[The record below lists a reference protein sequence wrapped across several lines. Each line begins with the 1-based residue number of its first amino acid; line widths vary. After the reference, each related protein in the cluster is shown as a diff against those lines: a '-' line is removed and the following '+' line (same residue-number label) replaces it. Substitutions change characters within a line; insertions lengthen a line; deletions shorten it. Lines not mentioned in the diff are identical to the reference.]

1 MTRPD
6 KFSQLP
12 PEILSSIFSYLG
24 NDPPPPLSR
33 RLLPY
38 SRAARLQT
46 VDILT
51 IKQLAAF
58 VEMLKSIRG
67 AGALVKCFCVGLRET
82 TEAVLAME
90 HPTLNELLNEALVLM
105 PAVREMQAV
114 DWMSTSF
121 LLSDNA
127 ADSLCRSLR
136 SLRISVLL
144 AQINSTDFITYRLAL
159 LSRYPLLRTVE
170 IMVLPYDPGS
180 SAATQFDLFP
190 AQDLDPVPLEMTHIS
205 HVEALTLG
213 GPLCDQR
220 VVNVF
225 RAFRG
230 LREVT
235 MYDSFASQHI
245 APALAALDPTSLRAL
260 RLHRLIAT
268 PPPVTLPFQETDWS
282 RFVEL
287 RELSIAMP
295 IVSDALIA
303 TAVPTFTSLEELRFG
318 TASNPTAAQIRQ
330 LLLPRPPALRL
341 IELSNVTGD
350 VGAPITPTTLPLVG
364 AWLEAVRAAQT
375 DPSEPPVPHFPLLD
389 WRLPDW
395 TEGFTPSEAETLF
408 PLAREVGV
416 ELQGS
421 VVSALL
427 TTFLLERQID
437 VWQEQLEQQ
446 GGETGPPAEDG
457 VDDEA
462 REIMCRREFWDAL
475 ALRYKARLFGAEMR
489 VVQQQPADEAMG
501 MFLSLCLFL
510 PACAFWTSSL
520 TSLAGRSREPIDWSR
535 CELSSLS
542 SDWRSRRGRTGSV
555 PVGFGRYARS
565 TIVLV
570 ARQHKQRADA
580 ASRPVGCPRRQDR

>member
-1 MTRPD
+1 MELDNAPIKSERPTSAVMPTKVD

-12 PEILSSIFSYLG
+12 PEILSSVFSYLG

-51 IKQLAAF
+51 IKQLEAF
-58 VEMLKSIRG
+58 VEMLKTIRG
-67 AGALVKCFCVGLRET
+67 AGALVKCFCIGLRES
-82 TEAVLAME
+82 TETVLAME
-90 HPTLNELLNEALVLM
+90 HPTLNELLSEALALL

-121 LLSDNA
+121 LLSENA
-127 ADSLCRSLR
+127 AESFCRSLR
-136 SLRISVLL
+136 SLRLSVLL
-144 AQINSTDFITYRLAL
+144 AQINSADFVTYRLAL
-159 LSRYPLLRTVE
+159 LSRYPLLRSVE
-170 IMVLPYDPGS
+170 VMVLPYDPGS

-190 AQDLDPVPLEMTHIS
+190 AQDLEPAPLEMTHIS
-205 HVEALTLG
+205 HVETLTLG

-225 RAFRG
+225 KAFRG
-230 LREVT
+230 LHEVT

-245 APALAALDPTSLRAL
+245 APALASLDTTSLRAL

-268 PPPVTLPFQETDWS
+268 PPPVTLPHQETDWS
-282 RFVEL
+282 RFSGL

-295 IVSDALIA
+295 VSSDSLFAA
-303 TAVPTFTSLEELRFG
+303 APTFTSLAELRFG
-318 TASNPTAAQIRQ
+318 TTSNPTAAQIRQ
-330 LLLPRPPALRL
+330 LLLHRPPALRV

-350 VGAPITPTTLPLVG
+350 VGAPITPATLPLVG
-364 AWLEAVRAAQT
+364 TWLEAVRAAQT
-375 DPSEPPVPHFPLLD
+375 DPSEPPIPHFPLLD

-395 TEGFTPSEAETLF
+395 SEGFTPSEAETLF
-408 PLAREVGV
+408 PLARDVGV
-416 ELQGS
+416 ELRGS

-437 VWQEQLEQQ
+437 FWQEQLESAPQSQQ
-446 GGETGPPAEDG
+446 QQQQQQQSGREASSAADG

-462 REIMCRREFWDAL
+462 REVMCRREFWDAL

-489 VVQQQPADEAMG
+489 VIQQSVEAMV
-501 MFLSLCLFL
+501 
-510 PACAFWTSSL
+510 
-520 TSLAGRSREPIDWSR
+520 EN
-535 CELSSLS
+535 
-542 SDWRSRRGRTGSV
+542 
-555 PVGFGRYARS
+555 
-565 TIVLV
+565 
-570 ARQHKQRADA
+570 Q
-580 ASRPVGCPRRQDR
+580 

>member
-1 MTRPD
+1 MSMPAPD
-6 KFSQLP
+6 RFSQLP

-24 NDPPPPLSR
+24 TDPPPPLSR

-51 IKQLAAF
+51 IKQLGAF
-58 VEMLKSIRG
+58 VDMLKSVRG

-82 TEAVLAME
+82 TETVLAME
-90 HPTLNELLNEALVLM
+90 HPTLNELLAEALSLM

-127 ADSLCRSLR
+127 ADSFCRSLR

-144 AQINSTDFITYRLAL
+144 AQINSADFITYRLAL
-159 LSRYPLLRTVE
+159 LARYPLLRRVE

-190 AQDLDPVPLEMTHIS
+190 AQDLDPAPLEMTHIS

-220 VVNVF
+220 VVNVI
-225 RAFRG
+225 RAFRS

-245 APALAALDPTSLRAL
+245 APALAAVDPTSLRAL

-268 PPPVTLPFQETDWS
+268 PPPVALPFQETDWS
-282 RFVEL
+282 RFVGL
-287 RELSIAMP
+287 RQLSIAMP
-295 IVSDALIA
+295 VVSDSLVAA
-303 TAVPTFTSLEELRFG
+303 APTFSSLEELRFG

-330 LLLPRPPALRL
+330 LLLHRLPALRL
-341 IELSNVTGD
+341 VELSNVTGD
-350 VGAPITPTTLPLVG
+350 VGAPITPATLPLVG
-364 AWLEAVRAAQT
+364 TWLEAVRAAQT
-375 DPSEPPVPHFPLLD
+375 DPSEPPIPHFPLLD

-437 VWQEQLEQQ
+437 VWQEQLENAESQQ
-446 GGETGPPAEDG
+446 QHQQQPGAEEAAAPAEDA

-489 VVQQQPADEAMG
+489 VVQPSQVEEAMV
-501 MFLSLCLFL
+501 
-510 PACAFWTSSL
+510 
-520 TSLAGRSREPIDWSR
+520 EN
-535 CELSSLS
+535 
-542 SDWRSRRGRTGSV
+542 
-555 PVGFGRYARS
+555 
-565 TIVLV
+565 
-570 ARQHKQRADA
+570 Q
-580 ASRPVGCPRRQDR
+580 